1 MLCVD
6 VVDSVPKVAYRE
18 VLGDVILHETNISS
32 VSWASAVLVNLVL
45 VASARGG
52 GLGLLGGFL
61 LCGVGLRMRC
71 GWRFQ
76 TRSNRQT
83 ATMNFATMQFA
94 RTFFATYRKVL
105 GDIGLHET
113 DISSVTGAS
122 SLLVSLVLVARV
134 CVRERRSR
142 REARSWGERRGESNE
157 GHEEEDD
164 FGEHCI
170 SVWSRNEYGCRW
182 VSIKFESFVISAFG
196 IVAVGVP
203 GFSIHMKLWACSRVV
218 CFPVCSTLCGGLLFL
233 FFCDDFQEIMTLNY
247 SL

>member
-1 MLCVD
+1 VLCVD
-6 VVDSVPKVAYRE
+6 VIDSVPKVAYRE

-32 VSWASAVLVNLVL
+32 VSRASAVLVNLVR
-45 VASARGG
+45 VASARDG

-61 LCGVGLRMRC
+61 LSGVGLRMRC

-83 ATMNFATMQFA
+83 ATMNFASMQFE
-94 RTFFATYRKVL
+94 RIIFPTYREVL

-157 GHEEEDD
+157 GHEEEDN

-170 SVWSRNEYGCRW
+170 SVWYRIEYGWRR
-182 VSIKFESFVISAFG
+182 VSIKFESYVISAFG

-203 GFSIHMKLWACSRVV
+203 GFPIHMKLWACSRVV
-218 CFPVCSTLCGGLLFL
+218 CFQFAVRCVVGC
-233 FFCDDFQEIMTLNY
+233 FFCFFVTILRTLNY